1 MQQFDWYVRKPLL
14 NLNLYM
20 EQNTLFNTE
29 VSRRYSK
36 ALFKVASKENSE
48 QVIYDEVS
56 SLLDLFKS
64 NDIFAKLFLSPL
76 LSSKSQLKLVNNLF
90 SNTDKKK
97 INVSKNV
104 LAFLKVLAKNGRLK
118 ILLGSL
124 YSFQNLVKS
133 MHKEVNINLT
143 TAFPISEDNV
153 NKIKNILLKKT
164 DKKINIIS
172 NVDKNIIGGIIL
184 QSGSSLI
191 DASIRNKILK
201 LNNIKKGVN

>member
-14 NLNLYM
+14 KLNLFM
-20 EQNTLFNTE
+20 QQNTLFNTE

-48 QVIYDEVS
+48 QVIYDEIS

-64 NDIFAKLFLSPL
+64 NDIFVKLFLSPL

-90 SNTDKKK
+90 STTDKKK

-118 ILLGSL
+118 ILLNSL

-133 MHKEVNINLT
+133 MYQEININLT

-184 QSGSSLI
+184 QAGSSLV

>member
-14 NLNLYM
+14 KLNLFM

-48 QVIYDEVS
+48 QEIYKEVI

-97 INVSKNV
+97 IKVSKNV

-118 ILLGSL
+118 LLLGSL
-124 YSFQNLVKS
+124 YSFQNLVKA
-133 MHKEVNINLT
+133 MHQEININLT

-153 NKIKNILLKKT
+153 NKIKDILLKKT

-191 DASIRNKILK
+191 DASIKNKILK
-201 LNNIKKGVN
+201 LNSIKKGVN

>member
-36 ALFKVASKENSE
+36 ALFKVASKDNSE

-56 SLLDLFKS
+56 NLLVLFKS

-90 SNTDKKK
+90 STSDKKK

-124 YSFQNLVKS
+124 YSFQGLVKS
-133 MHKEVNINLT
+133 MLQEININLT
-143 TAFPISEDNV
+143 TAFPISEDDV

>member
-1 MQQFDWYVRKPLL
+1 
-14 NLNLYM
+14 M
-20 EQNTLFNTE
+20 EQNTLFNME
-29 VSRRYSK
+29 VSRRYGK

-48 QVIYDEVS
+48 QVIYDEIS

-64 NDIFAKLFLSPL
+64 NDIFTKLFLSPL
-76 LSSKSQLKLVNNLF
+76 LSSKSQSKLVNNLF

-104 LAFLKVLAKNGRLK
+104 LAFLKLLAKNGRLK

-124 YSFQNLVKS
+124 YSFQNLIKS
-133 MHKEVNINLT
+133 MHQEININLT

-153 NKIKNILLKKT
+153 NKIKNILFKKT

-172 NVDKNIIGGIIL
+172 NVDKNIIGGMIL

>member
-1 MQQFDWYVRKPLL
+1 
-14 NLNLYM
+14 M
-20 EQNTLFNTE
+20 EQNTQFNSE

-36 ALFKVASKENSE
+36 ALLSVASKDKSE
-48 QVIYDEVS
+48 QKIYNEVNN
-56 SLLDLFKS
+56 LLELFKS
-64 NDIFAKLFLSPL
+64 NGLFNKLFLNPL
-76 LSSKSQLKLVNNLF
+76 LSSKIQLKLVSNLF

-97 INVSKNV
+97 IKVSKNV

-133 MHKEVNINLT
+133 MHQEINIILT
-143 TAFPISEDNV
+143 TAFTISEDNV
-153 NKIKNILLKKT
+153 NKIKSILLKKT

>member
-1 MQQFDWYVRKPLL
+1 
-14 NLNLYM
+14 M
-20 EQNTLFNTE
+20 EQNTQFNTE

-36 ALFKVASKENSE
+36 ALLGISSKDNSE
-48 QVIYDEVS
+48 QEIYNEVS
-56 SLLDLFKS
+56 NLIELFNS
-64 NDIFAKLFLSPL
+64 NGLFIKLFLSPL
-76 LSSKSQLKLVNNLF
+76 LSSKSQLKLVSNLF

-97 INVSKNV
+97 IKVSKNV

-118 ILLGSL
+118 ILLGAL

-133 MHKEVNINLT
+133 MHQEININLT

-153 NKIKNILLKKT
+153 HKIKSLLSKKT

-172 NVDKNIIGGIIL
+172 NVDKKIIGGIIL

-191 DASIRNKILK
+191 DASIKNKILK

>member
-14 NLNLYM
+14 KLNLFM

-48 QVIYDEVS
+48 KVIYDEVS
-56 SLLDLFKS
+56 SLLDLFKT

-104 LAFLKVLAKNGRLK
+104 FAFLKVLAKNGRLK

-124 YSFQNLVKS
+124 NSFQNLVKS
-133 MHKEVNINLT
+133 MQQEININLT

>member
-14 NLNLYM
+14 KLNLFM

-48 QVIYDEVS
+48 QVIYKEVIT
-56 SLLDLFKS
+56 LLNLFKS

-90 SNTDKKK
+90 STTDKKK

-104 LAFLKVLAKNGRLK
+104 LAFFKVLAKNGRLK

-133 MHKEVNINLT
+133 MYQEININLT

-164 DKKINIIS
+164 DKKINIIR

>member
-1 MQQFDWYVRKPLL
+1 
-14 NLNLYM
+14 M
-20 EQNTLFNTE
+20 EQNTQFNSE

-36 ALFKVASKENSE
+36 ALLSVASKDKSE
-48 QVIYDEVS
+48 QKIYNEVNN
-56 SLLDLFKS
+56 LLELFKS
-64 NDIFAKLFLSPL
+64 NGLFNKLFLNPL
-76 LSSKSQLKLVNNLF
+76 LSSKIQLKLVSNLF

-97 INVSKNV
+97 IKVSKNV

-133 MHKEVNINLT
+133 MHQEINIILT

-153 NKIKNILLKKT
+153 NKIKSILLKKT

-184 QSGSSLI
+184 QSGSNLI

>member
-14 NLNLYM
+14 KLNLYM

-29 VSRRYSK
+29 VSRRYSR

-56 SLLDLFKS
+56 SLIDLFKT

-97 INVSKNV
+97 IKVSKNV

-118 ILLGSL
+118 ILLDSL

-133 MHKEVNINLT
+133 MNQEININLT

-164 DKKINIIS
+164 DKKIKIIS

-191 DASIRNKILK
+191 DASIKNKILK
-201 LNNIKKGVN
+201 LNSIKKGVN

>member
-1 MQQFDWYVRKPLL
+1 
-14 NLNLYM
+14 M

-36 ALFKVASKENSE
+36 ALFKIASKENSE
-48 QVIYDEVS
+48 QVTYDEVT

-97 INVSKNV
+97 IKVSKNV

-124 YSFQNLVKS
+124 YSFQDLVES
-133 MHKEVNINLT
+133 MHQEININLT
-143 TAFPISEDNV
+143 TALPISEDNMS
-153 NKIKNILLKKT
+153 NIKNILLKKT

>member
-36 ALFKVASKENSE
+36 ALFKVAVKENSE
-48 QVIYDEVS
+48 QVIYDEVIN
-56 SLLDLFKS
+56 LLDLFKS

-90 SNTDKKK
+90 STTDKKK

-104 LAFLKVLAKNGRLK
+104 LAFLKVLAKNGRLR
-118 ILLGSL
+118 ILLGAL
-124 YSFQNLVKS
+124 YSFQNLVKA
-133 MHKEVNINLT
+133 MYQEININLT

>member
-1 MQQFDWYVRKPLL
+1 
-14 NLNLYM
+14 M
-20 EQNTLFNTE
+20 EQNTQFNTE

-36 ALFKVASKENSE
+36 ALLKLAINANSE
-48 QVIYDEVS
+48 QKIYNEFS
-56 SLLDLFKS
+56 NLLELFKS
-64 NDIFAKLFLSPL
+64 NDKFIKLFCSPL
-76 LSSKSQLKLVNNLF
+76 LSSRSQLKLISNLF
-90 SNTDKKK
+90 SNSDKKK

-104 LAFLKVLAKNGRLK
+104 LAFFKVLAKNGRLK
-118 ILLGSL
+118 ILLGTL

-133 MHKEVNINLT
+133 MHQEINIYLT
-143 TAFPISEDNV
+143 TALPISDDNIK
-153 NKIKNILLKKT
+153 KIKSILLKKT

-172 NVDKNIIGGIIL
+172 NVDKKIIGGIIL

>member
-14 NLNLYM
+14 KLNLFM

-48 QVIYDEVS
+48 QVIYEEVI

-76 LSSKSQLKLVNNLF
+76 LSSKSQLKLVNSLF

-97 INVSKNV
+97 IKVSKNV

-118 ILLGSL
+118 ILLDSL

-133 MHKEVNINLT
+133 MHQEININLI
-143 TAFPISEDNV
+143 TAFPISEDSV
-153 NKIKNILLKKT
+153 DKIKNILLKKT

-172 NVDKNIIGGIIL
+172 KVDKNIIGGMIL

-191 DASIRNKILK
+191 DASIKNKILK

>member
-1 MQQFDWYVRKPLL
+1 
-14 NLNLYM
+14 M
-20 EQNTLFNTE
+20 EQNTQFNTE

-36 ALFKVASKENSE
+36 ALLSISSKDNSE
-48 QVIYDEVS
+48 PEIFNEVS
-56 SLLDLFKS
+56 NLLELFKS
-64 NDIFAKLFLSPL
+64 NSLFLKLFLSPL
-76 LSSKSQLKLVNNLF
+76 LSSKSQLNLVSNLF

-97 INVSKNV
+97 IKVSKNI

-124 YSFQNLVKS
+124 YSFQNIVKS
-133 MHKEVNINLT
+133 MHQEININLT
-143 TAFPISEDNV
+143 SASPISEDNV
-153 NKIKNILLKKT
+153 NKIKSILSKKT

-172 NVDKNIIGGIIL
+172 NVDKKIIGGIIL
-184 QSGSSLI
+184 QSGSNLI

>member
-1 MQQFDWYVRKPLL
+1 MLYI
-14 NLNLYM
+14 YM
-20 EQNTLFNTE
+20 EQNTHFNTE

-36 ALFKVASKENSE
+36 ALLKLAINDNSE
-48 QVIYDEVS
+48 QKIYNEFS
-56 SLLDLFKS
+56 NLLELFKS
-64 NDIFAKLFLSPL
+64 NDKFIKLFCSPL
-76 LSSKSQLKLVNNLF
+76 LSSRSQLKLISNLF
-90 SNTDKKK
+90 SNSDKKK
-97 INVSKNV
+97 INVSKNI
-104 LAFLKVLAKNGRLK
+104 LAFFKILAKNGRLK

-133 MHKEVNINLT
+133 MYQEININLI
-143 TAFPISEDNV
+143 TAFPISEDIV

>member
-1 MQQFDWYVRKPLL
+1 
-14 NLNLYM
+14 M
-20 EQNTLFNTE
+20 EQNTPFNTE

-36 ALFKVASKENSE
+36 ALFKVVSKENSE
-48 QVIYDEVS
+48 QVIYDEVI

-90 SNTDKKK
+90 SATDKKK

-118 ILLGSL
+118 ILLGTL

-133 MHKEVNINLT
+133 MHQEININLT

-164 DKKINIIS
+164 DKKINIIR
-172 NVDKNIIGGIIL
+172 NVDKKIIGGIIL

-191 DASIRNKILK
+191 DASIKNKILK
-201 LNNIKKGVN
+201 LNNIKKGVS

>member
-1 MQQFDWYVRKPLL
+1 
-14 NLNLYM
+14 M

-36 ALFKVASKENSE
+36 ALLSISSKDNSE
-48 QVIYDEVS
+48 QEIYNEVS
-56 SLLDLFKS
+56 NLIEIFKS
-64 NDIFAKLFLSPL
+64 NDLFFKLFLSPL
-76 LSSKSQLKLVNNLF
+76 LSAKSQLKLVSNLF

-97 INVSKNV
+97 IKVSKNV

-124 YSFQNLVKS
+124 YSFQDLVKS
-133 MHKEVNINLT
+133 MHQEININLT
-143 TAFPISEDNV
+143 TALPISEDNMS
-153 NKIKNILLKKT
+153 NIKNILLKKT

-191 DASIRNKILK
+191 DASIKNKILK

>member
-1 MQQFDWYVRKPLL
+1 
-14 NLNLYM
+14 M

-48 QVIYDEVS
+48 QAIYEEIS
-56 SLLDLFKS
+56 NLLNLFKS

-76 LSSKSQLKLVNNLF
+76 LSSKSQLKLVNSLF

-97 INVSKNV
+97 IKVSKNV

-124 YSFQNLVKS
+124 YSFQDLVKS
-133 MHKEVNINLT
+133 MHQEININLI
-143 TAFPISEDNV
+143 TAFPISEDSV
-153 NKIKNILLKKT
+153 DKIKNILLKKT

-191 DASIRNKILK
+191 DASIKNKILK

>member
-1 MQQFDWYVRKPLL
+1 
-14 NLNLYM
+14 M

-36 ALFKVASKENSE
+36 ALFKVASKEKSE
-48 QVIYDEVS
+48 QVIYEEVIR
-56 SLLDLFKS
+56 LLDLFKS

-90 SNTDKKK
+90 STTDKKK

-118 ILLGSL
+118 ILLGAL

-133 MHKEVNINLT
+133 MYQEININLT

>member
-14 NLNLYM
+14 KLNLFM
-20 EQNTLFNTE
+20 GQNTLFNTE

-36 ALFKVASKENSE
+36 ALFKIASKENSE
-48 QVIYDEVS
+48 QVTYDEVT

-104 LAFLKVLAKNGRLK
+104 FAFLKVLAKNGRLK

-124 YSFQNLVKS
+124 YSFQNLVES
-133 MHKEVNINLT
+133 MQQEININLT

-153 NKIKNILLKKT
+153 NKIKDILLKKT

-172 NVDKNIIGGIIL
+172 NVDKSIIGGIIL

-191 DASIRNKILK
+191 DASIKNKILK
-201 LNNIKKGVN
+201 LRNIKKGVN

>member
-14 NLNLYM
+14 KLNLFM

-48 QVIYDEVS
+48 QVIYEEVI

-118 ILLGSL
+118 ILLGAL

-133 MHKEVNINLT
+133 MYQEININLT

-201 LNNIKKGVN
+201 LYNIKKGGN

>member
-1 MQQFDWYVRKPLL
+1 MQQFDWYVRKPVLKL
-14 NLNLYM
+14 NLFM
-20 EQNTLFNTE
+20 EQNTLFNPE

-36 ALFKVASKENSE
+36 ALFKVASEENSE
-48 QVIYDEVS
+48 QVIYKEVT
-56 SLLDLFKS
+56 SLLDLFKT
-64 NDIFAKLFLSPL
+64 NDIFSKLFLSPL
-76 LSSKSQLKLVNNLF
+76 LSSKSQLKLINNLF
-90 SNTDKKK
+90 SITDKKK
-97 INVSKNV
+97 IKVSKNV

-124 YSFQNLVKS
+124 YFFQDLVKS
-133 MHKEVNINLT
+133 MQQEININLT

-153 NKIKNILLKKT
+153 NKIKKILLKKT

-191 DASIRNKILK
+191 DASIKNKILK

>member
-1 MQQFDWYVRKPLL
+1 
-14 NLNLYM
+14 M
-20 EQNTLFNTE
+20 EQNTQFNAE

-36 ALFKVASKENSE
+36 ALFSISSKDNSE
-48 QVIYDEVS
+48 QEIYNEVS
-56 SLLDLFKS
+56 NLLEIFKS
-64 NDIFAKLFLSPL
+64 NDLFFKLFLSPL
-76 LSSKSQLKLVNNLF
+76 LSAKSQLKLVSNLF

-97 INVSKNV
+97 IKVSKNV

-133 MHKEVNINLT
+133 MHQEINIILT

-153 NKIKNILLKKT
+153 NKIKSILLKKT

-184 QSGSSLI
+184 QLGSSLI